1 MANST
6 RYGEIAQAVATIS
19 SSNDMQH
26 GKVMAKFAIAAS
38 STQTLNLNTST
49 DRITIP
55 NNSVVAFTINLVIQ
69 DDTNQNVDYRRYE
82 GAIRNIAG
90 TTSIVG
96 VVTEITITQ
105 DSSLF
110 TCAVTADNTNDA
122 LSIAVTNSGSNTI
135 KCLPNETSAK
145 KVV

>member
-1 MANST
+1 
-6 RYGEIAQAVATIS
+6 
-19 SSNDMQH
+19 MQH
-26 GKVMAKFAIAAS
+26 GKVMAKFAIASA

-49 DRITIP
+49 DRITVP
-55 NNSVVAFTINLVIQ
+55 NNSVVAFTVNLVIQ

-82 GAIRNIAG
+82 GAIRNIGG

-135 KCLPNETSAK
+135 KCLGTVNIYQITK
-145 KVV
+145 G

>member
-1 MANST
+1 
-6 RYGEIAQAVATIS
+6 
-19 SSNDMQH
+19 
-26 GKVMAKFAIAAS
+26 MAKFAIAAS

-135 KCLPNETSAK
+135 KCLGTVNIYQITRG
-145 KVV
+145 

>member
-1 MANST
+1 
-6 RYGEIAQAVATIS
+6 
-19 SSNDMQH
+19 MQH

-55 NNSVVAFTINLVIQ
+55 NNSVVAFTVNLVIQ

-82 GAIRNIAG
+82 GAIRNIGG

-135 KCLPNETSAK
+135 KCLGTVNIYQITRG
-145 KVV
+145 